1 MKNPYA
7 YVDRQLVA
15 ADACDRGLDFR
26 CPNCSEHLILKR
38 GDINVAHFA
47 HKPNTVE
54 CDSDLI
60 KHQIAMD
67 LLCDSRNSF
76 WWEYYCGG
84 GTSYTSPDDMFCV
97 GAECEEPP
105 RKRWIRNSYTEQ
117 EYQIDKYRVDIA
129 ILNGNRELKGII
141 EVQNTH
147 AVDEDK
153 WKYIVDLNI
162 PCIEVDSQSVIDAN
176 ENSDA
181 IKVIEVIRKHIPP
194 VKCEGCNRAKKK
206 AQVEYLKRC
215 LPWLPKPLFRGAMK
229 SIWKT
234 PLLTRLGLVEE
245 GIRLKRHYDNMLDDA
260 MCSVRVQEGEEDEEM
275 RRMDETS
282 NETED
287 LSTPTKPYSIPLIAS
302 RHSDDTRP
310 RNIYTIPGYQA
321 AMDRGD
327 REEARRLWNEYVKL
341 HYTDVS

>member
-7 YVDRQLVA
+7 YVNRQLVA
-15 ADACDRGLDFR
+15 ADACERGLDFR

-67 LLCDSRNSF
+67 LLCDPRNSF

-105 RKRWIRNSYTEQ
+105 RKRRIRNSYTEQ

-176 ENSDA
+176 ENTDA
-181 IKVIEVIRKHIPP
+181 IKVIRKHIPP
-194 VKCEGCNRAKKK
+194 VKCKGCDRAKKK

-215 LPWLPKPLFRGAMK
+215 LPYLPKKKYKEAMRIIAEKPLYSDTELIKQGASLRHHYK
-229 SIWKT
+229 DYIVNEDYINISTGLIGSS
-234 PLLTRLGLVEE
+234 PRLYLTEHAHN
-245 GIRLKRHYDNMLDDA
+245 IRLKIHLENLKEKHEGRFPEKENYHRKNGEDN
-260 MCSVRVQEGEEDEEM
+260 
-275 RRMDETS
+275 
-282 NETED
+282 
-287 LSTPTKPYSIPLIAS
+287 
-302 RHSDDTRP
+302 
-310 RNIYTIPGYQA
+310 
-321 AMDRGD
+321 
-327 REEARRLWNEYVKL
+327 
-341 HYTDVS
+341 